1 MRRSFQTL
9 ALAAAAL
16 AACFTTPLS
25 AKPKHPPRPVAEQ
38 KVAAPVGMARPALW
52 KVSDADTTIY
62 LFGTI
67 HALPA
72 GISWMEGPVA
82 AAFKKSQVLVT
93 EIPNTEPAV
102 LQGIIMKTAMLPQ
115 GQTLHSLLTDEDKA
129 LLDKS
134 LADNGLPPALFDGYE
149 PWFAAVS
156 SATLPLMKSGY
167 SSANGVESQLAAKA
181 KEAGIPQE
189 GLETAEY
196 QLGIFDKLPQKVQIR
211 YLHEVLESLP
221 KMSIELAQ
229 LVKFWSIGNPEKLAQ
244 LMNED
249 EDDPE
254 MIEALLVNRNKNW
267 AQWIK
272 GRMDKPGTVFVAVGA
287 GHLAGSDSVQAQL
300 AKLGFK
306 TTRIQ

>member
-1 MRRSFQTL
+1 MRRPFKTL

-16 AACFTTPLS
+16 AACFTAPIS
-25 AKPKHPPRPVAEQ
+25 AAPKKLPRPVAAE
-38 KVAAPVGMARPALW
+38 KVRAPEGIARPALW
-52 KVSDADTTIY
+52 KVADKDTTIY

-72 GISWMEGPVA
+72 GITWMEGPIA
-82 AAFKKSQVLVT
+82 AAFKKSQLLVT

-102 LQGIIMKTAMLPQ
+102 LQGIIMKTALLPQ
-115 GQTLHSLLTDEDKA
+115 GQTLHSLLSDEDKA

-134 LADNGLPPALFDGYE
+134 LTENGLPPAVFDGYE

-167 SSANGVESQLAAKA
+167 SSANGVETQLAAKA
-181 KEAGIPQE
+181 KAAGIPQE

-196 QLGIFDKLPQKVQIR
+196 QLGIFDKLPQKVQIK
-211 YLHEVLESLP
+211 YLHEVLKSLP
-221 KMSIELAQ
+221 KMSDELGQ
-229 LVKFWSIGNPEKLAQ
+229 LVKYWSAGNPVKLAE

-254 MIEALLVNRNKNW
+254 MIEALLINRNKNW

-272 GRMDKPGTVFVAVGA
+272 SRMDKPGTVFVAVGA
-287 GHLAGSDSVQAQL
+287 GHLAGPEGVQGQL
-300 AKLGFK
+300 AKLGIK